1 MEAVGI
7 DEEDEA
13 EMQPRIRERVNSS
26 SFGVIMVA
34 QLSTLLLRYP
44 ASKKYEC
51 RADFRA

>member
-7 DEEDEA
+7 DEEEEA
-13 EMQPRIRERVNSS
+13 EMQPRIRERVKSS

-34 QLSTLLLRYP
+34 STVSTAT

-51 RADFRA
+51 TFR